1 MGMIDIDLKG
11 EMDTYSDNSLRD
23 KIFRLYTEADD
34 PQLKDFQIGHL
45 AFMVGEGIDPNNI
58 RKMGSSITQYNEAI
72 KLIDASAGNVKA
84 LRNYEDLKA
93 ILNGCKLYTEAV
105 KKSKYL
111 EETMTLMEL
120 LEENAPHFQKAYKKQ
135 YSMFAKT
142 VYRGL
147 VMSLIVESC
156 ALAITYVAV
165 QHDAKVDMDTY
176 IEKTA
181 GWKDLF
187 RRTEDIIDDKDIKK
201 LISGAGIELKAEAID
216 EYSKN
221 IANNIHLYSEVSLQD
236 VAFLFKL
243 GVAKLAYKICGLVRW
258 LIYMVLV
265 SKYSLEA
272 RLAEMK
278 KIIEY
283 SKKDLSQKVSDEDKL
298 MDNLVDIRGNDI
310 AVMGDAEKDVSTL
323 KLKETEEE
331 GKFAI

>member
-1 MGMIDIDLKG
+1 MGMIDIELKG
-11 EMDTYSDNSLRD
+11 VMDEYSDPSLRG
-23 KIFRLYTEADD
+23 KIYKLYAEAED

-45 AFMVGEGIDPNNI
+45 AFMVGEGIDPANV
-58 RKMGSSITQYNEAI
+58 RKMGASLTQYNEAT
-72 KLIDASAGNVKA
+72 KMIDASQGDIKK
-84 LRNYEDLKA
+84 LKA
-93 ILNGCKLYTEAV
+93 YGDIVDILNACTLYTEAV

-111 EETMTLMEL
+111 SETKQL
-120 LEENAPHFQKAYKKQ
+120 LEILEDNAQAFAKSYKKDF
-135 YSMFAKT
+135 SIFAKT

-147 VMSLIVESC
+147 VMSLIIESC

-298 MDNLVDIRGNDI
+298 MDNLVDIRVNDI

>member
-1 MGMIDIDLKG
+1 MGMIDIELKG
-11 EMDTYSDNSLRD
+11 VMDEYSDPSLRD
-23 KIFRLYTEADD
+23 RIYRLYAEAED

-45 AFMVGEGIDPNNI
+45 AFMVGEGIDPANI
-58 RKMGSSITQYNEAI
+58 RKMGASLTQYNEAA
-72 KLIDASAGNVKA
+72 KMIDASQGDIKK
-84 LRNYEDLKA
+84 LKA
-93 ILNGCKLYTEAV
+93 YGDIVDILNACTLYTEAV

-111 EETMTLMEL
+111 SETKQL
-120 LEENAPHFQKAYKKQ
+120 LEILEDNAQAFAKSYKKDF
-135 YSMFAKT
+135 SIFAKT
-142 VYRGL
+142 VYKGL
-147 VMSLIVESC
+147 IMSLIVESC

-298 MDNLVDIRGNDI
+298 MDNLVDIRVNDI

>member
-11 EMDTYSDNSLRD
+11 EMDIYSDNSLRD

-45 AFMVGEGIDPNNI
+45 AFMVGEGIDPNAI

-72 KLIDASAGNVKA
+72 KVIDASAGNIKA
-84 LRNYEDLKA
+84 MKNYEDMKA

-111 EETMTLMEL
+111 EETMNLMEL
-120 LEENAPHFQKAYKKQ
+120 LEENATHFQKAYKKQ

-147 VMSLIVESC
+147 VMSLVVECS
-156 ALAITYVAV
+156 ALSITFVAV
-165 QHDAKVDMDTY
+165 QADAKVDMDTY
-176 IEKTA
+176 IDKTA

-187 RRTEDIIDDKDIKK
+187 RRTADVINDKDMKK
-201 LISGAGIELKAEAID
+201 LIAGAGIELKAEAVD
-216 EYSKN
+216 YYATS
-221 IANNIHLYSEVSLQD
+221 IANNATMYSEVSLQD

-243 GVAKLAYKICGLVRW
+243 GVAKLAYKICGLFRF

-265 SKYSLEA
+265 GKYSLEA

-278 KIIEY
+278 NVMAY
-283 SKKDLSQKVSDEDKL
+283 SQKDLSAKMKDDDEKF
-298 MDNLVDIRGNDI
+298 MNTLVDIRVDDI
-310 AVMGDAEKDVSTL
+310 KTGGDAEKDVSSI
-323 KLKETEEE
+323 KIKEVED
-331 GKFAI
+331 GKFSL

>member
-11 EMDTYSDNSLRD
+11 EMDLYSDGSLRN

-45 AFMVGEGIDPNNI
+45 AFMVGEGIDPNAI
-58 RKMGSSITQYNEAI
+58 RKMGASITQYNEAV

-111 EETMTLMEL
+111 QETMDLMEL
-120 LEENAPHFQKAYKKQ
+120 LEENATHFQKAYKKN

-147 VMSLIVESC
+147 VLSLIVECS
-156 ALAITYVAV
+156 ALAVTFVAV
-165 QHDAKVDMDTY
+165 QADAKVDMDTY
-176 IEKTA
+176 IDKTA

-187 RRTEDIIDDKDIKK
+187 RRTADVITDKKK
-201 LISGAGIELKAEAID
+201 LIAGAGVELKAEASQ
-216 EYSKN
+216 EYATS
-221 IANNIHLYSEVSLQD
+221 IANNATLYSEVSLQD

-243 GVAKLAYKICGLVRW
+243 GVAKLAYKICGLFRF

-265 SKYSLEA
+265 GKYSLEA

-278 KIIEY
+278 NVMAY
-283 SKKDLSQKVSDEDKL
+283 SQKDLSAKMKDDDEKF
-298 MDNLVDIRGNDI
+298 MNTLVDMRVDDI
-310 AVMGDAEKDVSTL
+310 KVGGDAEKDVSSI
-323 KLKETEEE
+323 KIKEVEE
-331 GKFAI
+331 GKFSL